1 MCTYTYISIA
11 VCVFSADQVY
21 YLLSTDKLRGLLMD
35 YINTV
40 ISDVTPAPSP
50 EKGRSTL
57 TSTSSAHQHSGGT
70 DNCTCERTAT
80 KHPLSSETTQEQLVT
95 DEESCQALT
104 YGRTFTLQKPI
115 EEYSIYYIGYESLTM
130 SNLVMNY
137 SSCKVHMCM
146 CAVHLR
152 VYSMYIHKYIHM
164 CVCIHNSA
172 CTWVSVGH
180 IPYTLLLSWG

>member
-1 MCTYTYISIA
+1 
-11 VCVFSADQVY
+11 
-21 YLLSTDKLRGLLMD
+21 MD

-57 TSTSSAHQHSGGT
+57 TSMSSAHQHSGGT
-70 DNCTCERTAT
+70 DNCTCVRTAT
-80 KHPLSSETTQEQLVT
+80 KCPLSSETSQGQLVA

-104 YGRTFTLQKPI
+104 YGRTFTLHKPI

-137 SSCKVHMCM
+137 SSCKVRT
-146 CAVHLR
+146 R
-152 VYSMYIHKYIHM
+152 V
-164 CVCIHNSA
+164 
-172 CTWVSVGH
+172 CTFESV
-180 IPYTLLLSWG
+180 